1 LGHRDDDAVER
12 SVDTPRAR
20 AGCSRPGSNDG
31 VSTRAEGLNDATA
44 VRAIFVASYRGPL
57 DDAGFDES
65 TIERLMQHRFDLQ
78 RAGYLFALPAAVW
91 EVILEA
97 DLVVGGFLTHDDG
110 ERFLLAEIS
119 VSPEHRGRG
128 IGSHALA
135 GVIDRAGERAIE
147 LRLDHGSPAEAW
159 CRRHGFEDLGAD
171 ESHKHLVHRPRQA
184 AFASTR

>member
-1 LGHRDDDAVER
+1 LGHRDDDVDGR
-12 SVDTPRAR
+12 SFDTPLLTGSSRRA
-20 AGCSRPGSNDG
+20 SSSG
-31 VSTRAEGLNDATA
+31 VSTRAECLHDATA

-57 DDAGFDES
+57 DDAGFDDP
-65 TIERLMQHRFDLQ
+65 TVERLLQHRFDLQ
-78 RAGYLFALPAAVW
+78 RAGYRFALPTGVW

-97 DLVVGGFLTHDDG
+97 DLVVGRFLTHDDG
-110 ERFLLAEIS
+110 ERFLLAEIL
-119 VSPEHRGRG
+119 VAPEHRGRG

-135 GVIDRAGERAIE
+135 GVIDRAGKRAIE

-171 ESHKHLVHRPRQA
+171 ESHKHLVHRPGQA